1 MVEGLDLDLEL
12 NDTNHMS
19 SSSNDTRSFNL
30 NNNSSNEDLFGIE
43 MITNKKKQR
52 KSSNDGSSPVHNSN
66 NDSGFFSNMFGND
79 NNDNNNRP
87 VEVSAE
93 SILNSNNNTSE
104 GVKSFDFDN
113 ALNDI
118 DLKNIDNSTSNIG
131 EDMVGPSFPNL
142 GNSTTSFNTSTN
154 ENLSSNN
161 IDNTNNNYEHY
172 SAPRSLTYEEIQKEK
187 FIYLNKL
194 ERLKDKG
201 VRLPKTYSMAS
212 DLEEMKSD
220 FNTLDNHRRMRNSIK
235 FQRKILV
242 SAISGIEKGNKYF
255 NPMDI
260 QLDGWS
266 QDFNDNINELDD
278 IFEEL
283 YDKYKE
289 YIDTSPELKLIGAVA
304 TSGFMFHMNK
314 SLASSVFDKI
324 AQSNPD
330 LMNQF
335 VNHTENAMKN
345 QMNNSGNSFG
355 NMMGDMMGRRN
366 NKHMNDEP
374 TLYNPMDGPPFTNP
388 QDAPHRD
395 EEFDNVDDLIN
406 KLGNR

>member
-1 MVEGLDLDLEL
+1 MNNLDLEIDGL
-12 NDTNHMS
+12 NPISLDNNTN
-19 SSSNDTRSFNL
+19 ND
-30 NNNSSNEDLFGIE
+30 DLFGIE

-52 KSSNDGSSPVHNSN
+52 SNSSDSFTEKKDTSNDN
-66 NDSGFFSNMFGND
+66 SGFFSNMFSKEEKND
-79 NNDNNNRP
+79 ERP
-87 VEVSAE
+87 KEVSIE
-93 SILNSNNNTSE
+93 NILNSNDNSSSNDNSFSNDM
-104 GVKSFDFDN
+104 KQFDFDN

-118 DLKNIDNSTSNIG
+118 DLKNLDTTTPNVG
-131 EDMVGPSFPNL
+131 EDMTGPSFPNL
-142 GNSTTSFNTSTN
+142 GNSTTSFNSSGRLNDDTDTSF
-154 ENLSSNN
+154 
-161 IDNTNNNYEHY
+161 EHH
-172 SAPRSLTYEEIQKEK
+172 STPKSLTYEEIQKEK

-201 VRLPKTYSMAS
+201 MKLPKIYSMAS

-260 QLDGWS
+260 KLDGWS
-266 QDFNDNINELDD
+266 QDINDNINEYDD

-283 YDKYKE
+283 YEKYKE
-289 YIDTSPELKLIGAVA
+289 YIDTSPELKLLGAVA

-324 AQSNPD
+324 SQSNPD
-330 LMNQF
+330 LMQQF
-335 VNHTENAMKN
+335 VNHTENTMKN
-345 QMNNSGNSFG
+345 QMNNSGGSFG

-366 NKHMNDEP
+366 KHNNDEP
-374 TLYNPMDGPPFTNP
+374 TLYNPMDGPPFSNP
-388 QDAPHRD
+388 QNPPPRND
-395 EEFDNVDDLIN
+395 EHMTDNVDELIKN
-406 KLGNR
+406 LSM